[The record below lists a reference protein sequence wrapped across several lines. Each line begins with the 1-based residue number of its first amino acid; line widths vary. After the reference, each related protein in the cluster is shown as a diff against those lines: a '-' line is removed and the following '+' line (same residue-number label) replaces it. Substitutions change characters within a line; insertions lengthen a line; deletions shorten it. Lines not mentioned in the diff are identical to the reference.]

1 MKKRNYVGPSL
12 PVSSLAPGV
21 PGPEHLHER
30 TAGIN
35 QKHSRTHSEN
45 TTRLM
50 NSV

>member
-30 TAGIN
+30 TTGIN
-35 QKHSRTHSEN
+35 QKRTHSEN